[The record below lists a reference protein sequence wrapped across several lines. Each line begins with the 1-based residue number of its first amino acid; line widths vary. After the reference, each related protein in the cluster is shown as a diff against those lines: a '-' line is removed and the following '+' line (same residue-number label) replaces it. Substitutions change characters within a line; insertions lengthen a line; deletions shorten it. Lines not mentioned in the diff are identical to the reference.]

1 MNNNDNMERVLVDIE
16 LVSWEYIRMRIRN
29 DNHFTGALSDND
41 WENIINYNL
50 DTSFFTVPE
59 EYMDDDNDHIVFNCV
74 VAKDNKMNF
83 ASISNGIGSAFNIL
97 DCLYDEP
104 TLIKIDKTGFRDL
117 PELISG
123 VDFMDMINMNKSMHN
138 GKNNLLFEE
147 E

>member
-1 MNNNDNMERVLVDIE
+1 MNNNMERVLVNIE
-16 LVSWEYIRMRIRN
+16 LVSLEYIKSRISN
-29 DNHFTGALSDND
+29 DEQFGKDFSDND
-41 WENIINYNL
+41 WENLTNYNL

-59 EYMDDDNDHIVFNCV
+59 EYTYCDNDHIVFNCV
-74 VAKDNKMNF
+74 VSKDNKMNF
-83 ASISNGIGSAFNIL
+83 ASISNSIGAAFNIL

-104 TLIKIDKTGFRDL
+104 TLIKIDEISFRDL

-123 VDFMDMINMNKSMHN
+123 LDFMNMINMNKSIHN